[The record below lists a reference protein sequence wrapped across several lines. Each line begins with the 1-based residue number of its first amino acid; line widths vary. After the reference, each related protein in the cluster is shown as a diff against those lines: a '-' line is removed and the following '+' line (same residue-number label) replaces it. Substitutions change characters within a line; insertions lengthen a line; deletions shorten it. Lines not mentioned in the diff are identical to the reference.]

1 MDKRRKIPAGDFRSW
16 LTQTRTALQNNHATD
31 VPCGTCTACCTSSYF
46 IHIRP
51 GDTKTLARIP
61 RELLFP
67 APGLP
72 KGHKVMGFDENGH
85 CPMLKENKCTIY
97 QDRPQTCRTYDCRVF
112 WATGLPAGDD
122 KKKLINEQVER
133 WDFTFS
139 KTGDKELHSAIRNTT
154 RFLVKNRKKFPKE
167 FIPSNTTQLAILAI
181 KVYPLF
187 KKNRHQGNESILIEN
202 IVKSVENE

>member
-1 MDKRRKIPAGDFRSW
+1 MDKKQKIAAGDFKSW

-51 GDTKTLARIP
+51 DETKTLALIP

-122 KKKLINEQVER
+122 KKKRINEQVER
-133 WDFTFS
+133 WHFTFS
-139 KTGDKELHSAIRNTT
+139 NSEDNRLYKTIRDTT
-154 RFLVKNRKKFPKE
+154 RFLVKNRKKFPRD
-167 FIPSNTTQLAILAI
+167 FLPSNTTQLAILAI
-181 KVYPLF
+181 KVYPIF
-187 KKNRHQGNESILIEN
+187 KKNRHQFNESTLIEN
-202 IVKSVENE
+202 IIKSV